1 MAKGKTLEELT
12 AMVKAGK
19 TTFTAEDISG
29 VMGTKAHTIRLWAKQ
44 APQFLP
50 GPLRDPI
57 ISGTDPT
64 NINYA
69 RVRFPAI
76 PVLRYFGVNI

>member
-12 AMVKAGK
+12 AMARAGK
-19 TTFTAEDISG
+19 ATFTADDIAG
-29 VMGTKAHTIRLWAKQ
+29 VMGCNAHTIRLWAKQ

-50 GPLRDPI
+50 EPMRSPI
-57 ISGTDPT
+57 ITGQDPDNT
-64 NINYA
+64 NYA